1 MIRRITSAALS
12 ILAALCFFCLSAKAQ
27 TTYTMPSSFVRSAA
41 SRYPV
46 TQFYQFSCRGIQMPE
61 STGK

>member
-1 MIRRITSAALS
+1 MIRRISSAALS
-12 ILAALCFFCLSAKAQ
+12 ILAVLCFFCLSATAQ
-27 TTYTMPSSFVRSAA
+27 TTYTMPSSFVRSAG

-46 TQFYQFSCRGIQMPE
+46 RQFYQFSCRGIQMPD